1 MLPELN
7 GVAILRRQAQASD
20 KGLREQLRAVERARN
35 QAGQAYR
42 SPNARAFEI
51 FDFSTFYTR
60 ACRVPHTHQ
69 RGPQLTP

>member
-1 MLPELN
+1 MIRKECPGTRVAPYEPLK
-7 GVAILRRQAQASD
+7 GVG
-20 KGLREQLRAVERARN
+20 GLARAGYADDDEDEDGDFD

-60 ACRVPHTHQ
+60 ACRVPHIHQ
-69 RGPQLTP
+69 